1 VNYSA
6 DIKEIVAAL
15 VAAEKEMGEVHRGGR
30 NQHDQY
36 NYATIEN
43 ILDATKEIL
52 LKHGILVIASTETV
66 MDAVHNGKTPSN
78 RVFLNMEVMLAHTSG
93 QYIIV
98 KSVGEGV
105 DSRDKAVYKA
115 ITGARKYAQTGALN
129 LATSDNDPDADG
141 GDDHKDPKQ
150 QARETQANQQLGL
163 GAAPS
168 GDDEGSLDAESVR
181 KRVMVLC
188 GAKKIPPAKVVS
200 WLKAKGF
207 ANMDEATEEV
217 RDELLK
223 ALNRGDIS
231 C

>member
-15 VAAEKEMGEVHRGGR
+15 VAAEKEMGEVHRGGF
-30 NQHDQY
+30 NKHDQY

-43 ILDATKEIL
+43 ILDATKGIL
-52 LKHGILVIASTETV
+52 LKHGILVIASAETV
-66 MDAVHNGKTPSN
+66 MDAVHTGKTPSN

-98 KSVGEGV
+98 RSVGEGV

-141 GDDHKDPKQ
+141 GDEKPPQ
-150 QARETQANQQLGL
+150 QQKREQAANQRLGVTD
-163 GAAPS
+163 PPPD
-168 GDDEGSLDAESVR
+168 DDEGSLSSAAVR
-181 KRVMVLC
+181 KQVKEIC
-188 GAKKIPPAKVVS
+188 SAKGIQLSKVTT
-200 WLKAKGF
+200 WLKAKKF
-207 ANMDEATEEV
+207 NNLDEAPEEV

-223 ALNRGDIS
+223 ALNRGDI
-231 C
+231 